1 MPKAPNLL
9 KDVQKIELDPTKQ
22 YIMFLPMLPMSGFDH
37 NVFRKSFHDALQAR
51 GISNVLLVMVENPQ
65 DIRIIESPSHAKD

>member
-1 MPKAPNLL
+1 MTKAPNLL

-22 YIMFLPMLPMSGFDH
+22 YVMFLPMMRTSGFDH
-37 NVFRKSFHDALQAR
+37 NIFRKSFHDALRAR
-51 GISNVLLVMVENPQ
+51 GISNVLLVMIDQPA